1 MGRVDV
7 GYEHPAIPRLCSTA
21 ADPSRYLV
29 WYTFSLVFPNF
40 MLNFTDG
47 NELLMSEIAA
57 DVLSSKN
64 AVMA

>member
-1 MGRVDV
+1 MGRVEV
-7 GYEHPAIPRLCSTA
+7 GYECPATPRLCSTA

-29 WYTFSLVFPNF
+29 WCTFPLVFPNF
-40 MLNFTDG
+40 VLNFTDM
-47 NELLMSEIAA
+47 NEFLMTEIAA